1 MTSDDE
7 QLAATSVSDAS
18 AAAVLYEALKKVPA
32 PIPPPEGAI
41 PSPRLTQIVPNLYL
55 GDLLTAQNVELLKT
69 HNIFSVLSAMRGRVR
84 IAETFLRHQILL
96 DDDEQSDVLTHFLPS
111 ISFIQSELDK
121 DRGVLVHCVAG
132 MSRSV
137 TIVAAYLMYTYKL
150 TPDEAIEVIRARRG
164 DGEGAVEV
172 APNPGFLYQLE
183 VFHAASFSPS
193 RKSKAVRQ
201 FYTQRVM
208 EDVMNGDGGPPET
221 DMFARFPRTPG
232 DSAPPT
238 PGGRVAKGPR
248 RRIRCKM
255 CRQEL
260 AAREHMYDHGQIG
273 PATPTGQT
281 PTASRRSSQSGP
293 RGNFLSSMSMTA
305 AGPSERRGSGSLSDP
320 RRPGVGPGPRRG
332 SQLAGT
338 GFTMSA
344 LEAEKGS
351 DATSGESALDTDEE
365 EQEESKAAPERDMV
379 TDVKK
384 AIQGMEMNDAED
396 DSAVADESDDEADK
410 EAFAQAKE
418 EARQLGRRMSAAMEG
433 SEGSSQRAEIV
444 TQIMREERVKK
455 EAPKSQPGTPATY
468 FSPSD
473 LAAQLNANPKLTA
486 LRRDSLGATSAGGP
500 SRGSANSSPPI
511 LMNPKCSGYF
521 VEPMKW
527 MDHFLE
533 SGEIAG
539 KIICPNPK
547 CQAKLGNYDWAGVQ
561 CGCKEWVTPGFCI
574 NRSKVDEVVV

>member
-1 MTSDDE
+1 MSVDRDAAEQPPSTPGDDS
-7 QLAATSVSDAS
+7 TTDP
-18 AAAVLYEALKKVPA
+18 ALSEILRKVPA
-32 PIPPPEGAI
+32 PAPPPEGAI

-55 GDLLTAQNVELLKT
+55 GDLPTAQNVELLKT
-69 HNIFSVLSAMRGRVR
+69 HKIYSVLTAMRGRVR
-84 IAETFLRHQILL
+84 INETFLRHQILL
-96 DDDEQSDVLTHFLPS
+96 DDDEQSDILTHFLPS

-121 DRGVLVHCVAG
+121 GRGVLVHCVAG

-150 TPDEAIEVIRARRG
+150 TPGEAIEIIRHRR
-164 DGEGAVEV
+164 EGAVEV

-221 DMFARFPRTPG
+221 EMFASFPRTPA

-238 PGGRVAKGPR
+238 PGGRAPKGPR

-260 AAREHMYDHGQIG
+260 AAREHMYDHGNIG
-273 PATPTGQT
+273 PATPVGQT
-281 PTASRRSSQSGP
+281 PAASRRPSTSGA
-293 RGNFLSSMSMTA
+293 RGSFLSNMSMTA
-305 AGPSERRGSGSLSDP
+305 AGPSEQKASGSQPGS
-320 RRPGVGPGPRRG
+320 RRPSVGGGRRG
-332 SQLAGT
+332 SQLQSM
-338 GFTMSA
+338 GFGMSS
-344 LEAEKGS
+344 L
-351 DATSGESALDTDEE
+351 DADKAKERVNGESALDTDEDD
-365 EQEESKAAPERDMV
+365 SSPERNLPA
-379 TDVKK
+379 DVKN
-384 AIQGMEMNDAED
+384 AAHGLEDNGAALQD
-396 DSAVADESDDEADK
+396 DSA
-410 EAFAQAKE
+410 
-418 EARQLGRRMSAAMEG
+418 ARRLGRRMSEAMEG
-433 SEGSSQRAEIV
+433 AAGSDEREKV
-444 TQIMREERVKK
+444 TQITREQTDKD
-455 EAPKSQPGTPATY
+455 KSPPATPATL

-473 LAAQLNANPKLTA
+473 LAARLNENPKLSA
-486 LRRDSLGATSAGGP
+486 LRQESFGGASSPGGR
-500 SRGSANSSPPI
+500 SSVSSPPI

-533 SGEIAG
+533 NGEIAG
-539 KIICPNPK
+539 KITCPNPK
-547 CQAKLGNYDWAGVQ
+547 CRAKLGNYDWAGVQ

-574 NRSKVDEVVV
+574 NRSKVDEIVV